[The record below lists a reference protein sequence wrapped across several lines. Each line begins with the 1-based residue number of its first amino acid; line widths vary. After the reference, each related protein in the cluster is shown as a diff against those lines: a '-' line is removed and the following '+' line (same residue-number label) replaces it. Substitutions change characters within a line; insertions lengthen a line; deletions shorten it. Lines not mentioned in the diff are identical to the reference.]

1 MSSSPDLAIASGAAV
16 RRSLLPPSA
25 TTDAARL
32 IAARMVRA
40 FADGMVSVL
49 LPAYLS
55 RLGRDAAEIGAI
67 ATATLLGSAVLTLGL
82 GLRSHRW
89 PAKALLLCAC
99 ALMAAT
105 GFGFASAS
113 AFAPLLLIGFV
124 GTLNPTAG
132 DVSVFL
138 PLEQSLLAS
147 QVEGTDLAA
156 LYARSNVAAGAAA
169 ALGAAASALPVPI
182 GALFGLPA
190 IDGLRLAFFVYA
202 LAAATAA
209 LLYSG
214 LRAATAT
221 SLAPRAPLVRSRAIV
236 LRLSALFTLDSFGG
250 GFVAQ
255 SLLALWLFQRF
266 AFSLADAAG
275 FFFATSLLSGASQ
288 LLSPVLARRIGFVRT
303 MVFTHLPANLFL
315 IAAAFMPSAE
325 LAVTCLL
332 LRMALA
338 SMDVPVRQAFVMSV
352 VPVEE
357 RAAAAAVT
365 NVPRSLGSSAAPLL
379 SGYLLAASSFGWP
392 LVIAGSLKVLYDLLL
407 LRGYQHHVE
416 KETQP

>member
-1 MSSSPDLAIASGAAV
+1 MSSPTHHAPAGPAAL
-16 RRSLLPPSA
+16 RRWALPPSA
-25 TTDAARL
+25 TASAGRL

-55 RLGRDAAEIGAI
+55 QLGRDAAEIGAI
-67 ATATLLGSAVLTLGL
+67 ATATLLGSAALTLGL
-82 GLRSHRW
+82 GLRSHRF
-89 PAKALLLCAC
+89 PAKTLLLCGC

-105 GFGFASAS
+105 GLGFASVS
-113 AFAPLLLIGFV
+113 AFAPLLLVAFV
-124 GTLNPTAG
+124 GTVNPTAG

-147 QVEGTDLAA
+147 QVEPVDLAA
-156 LYARSNVAAGAAA
+156 LYARSNVAAGVAA

-182 GALFGLPA
+182 GALFGLA
-190 IDGLRLAFFVYA
+190 ALDGLRLAFFVYA
-202 LAAATAA
+202 LAAVTAA
-209 LLYSG
+209 WLYSG
-214 LRAATAT
+214 LHAVKVT
-221 SLAPRAPLVRSRAIV
+221 SVAPRAPLVRSRGIV

-255 SLLALWLFQRF
+255 SLLALWLFERF
-266 AFSLADAAG
+266 AFTLADAAG

-288 LLSPVLARRIGFVRT
+288 LLSPVLARRIGLVRT

-315 IAAAFMPSAE
+315 IAAAFMPSAQ
-325 LAVTCLL
+325 LAVTFLL

-352 VPVEE
+352 VPGEE
-357 RAAAAAVT
+357 RAAAAALT
-365 NVPRSLGSSAAPLL
+365 NVPRSLGTSAAPLL

-392 LVIAGSLKVLYDLLL
+392 LIIAGSLKVLYDLLL
-407 LRGYQHHVE
+407 LRGYQH
-416 KETQP
+416 QQGSDDGR